1 MFKTIII
8 PVYLIFLIGY
18 FLTEYTKIIKNEKI
32 RKRVNIICHTMAWL
46 ILLYYFV
53 IRRFL

>member
-1 MFKTIII
+1 MFKIIVI

-32 RKRVNIICHTMAWL
+32 RKRVNIICHTVAWL
-46 ILLYYFV
+46 MLLYYFV

>member
-32 RKRVNIICHTMAWL
+32 RKRVNIICHTVAWL

>member
-32 RKRVNIICHTMAWL
+32 RKRVNIICHTVAWL
-46 ILLYYFV
+46 ILFYYFV
-53 IRRFL
+53 IRKFI